1 MRASDMTERDH
12 RLAGASPGSP
22 RCHGRSADDEVPVT
36 LAGLFGGH
44 AVHDGAGMIK
54 LELPHIVER
63 GAAMLV
69 SVAVNWSMVL
79 ANAVARLYLIADLNA
94 VPLLAKITLLPD
106 IVPPHLAFEVR
117 LEAATH
123 LRALVQWGDGTV
135 LQVKRWVWVTP
146 LPDPLIPCRRCFQSG
161 RSANSEIF
169 HEHEGSVTLSTS
181 TVGEVITPPRP

>member
-1 MRASDMTERDH
+1 MRASDMTASERDH
-12 RLAGASPGSP
+12 RLASASPGWTRSP
-22 RCHGRSADDEVPVT
+22 SPVADDEVPVA
-36 LAGLFGGH
+36 LAGLFCGH

-106 IVPPHLAFEVR
+106 IVPPHLALEVR

-123 LRALVQWGDGTV
+123 LRALVQCGDGTV
-135 LQVKRWVWVTP
+135 LQVKRWVWV
-146 LPDPLIPCRRCFQSG
+146 IP
-161 RSANSEIF
+161 
-169 HEHEGSVTLSTS
+169 
-181 TVGEVITPPRP
+181 PPG